1 MIHSAC
7 SDPAQY
13 GAALSIPEHI
23 SLTSES
29 GFVLFI
35 LGYSAL
41 YIFNAG
47 IAAYT
52 DAISTIRNSMGSL
65 PSADSLPLWLETAVS
80 QLHQLERAMATGQVI
95 LVSVSLSSDSR
106 PSRISFSQETR
117 PRPCSFQSR
126 ITIPIVI
133 GFVPTCPIV
142 LRPED
147 QVALE
152 KRNES
157 LRSYDKRTGSI
168 KFGEYLYSIPLP
180 HARGLLRYLQSHLL
194 RIQASLP
201 PCIWFSDF

>member
-13 GAALSIPEHI
+13 GAALSIPERI

-29 GFVLFI
+29 GFVPFI

-47 IAAYT
+47 IAAIT

-65 PSADSLPLWLETAVS
+65 PSADSLSLWLETAVS
-80 QLHQLERAMATGQVI
+80 QLHQLERAMATGRVI
-95 LVSVSLSSDSR
+95 LVSVS
-106 PSRISFSQETR
+106 
-117 PRPCSFQSR
+117 
-126 ITIPIVI
+126 
-133 GFVPTCPIV
+133 V
-142 LRPED
+142 LRFSTFAHLLFTGNTSSSLLLSIENHYSDRYWLRPHLSHR
-147 QVALE
+147 VAT
-152 KRNES
+152 KRSSRLGKKNER
-157 LRSYDKRTGSI
+157 LRSYDKKTGSI

-180 HARGLLRYLQSHLL
+180 HARGLLRYLQSHLP